1 MYQKEVKNWQPIKF
15 GDAIAFRQFHN
26 FLLRCK
32 SVATNQR
39 WKTLDTANILC
50 MLTSKLPSDIMERWN
65 REVLKIRRQQYQES
79 NLEDFTKYVEDEAI
93 LMSDLLFSRQALSE
107 YLLKPER
114 LLRED
119 QRKKK
124 AANYRV
130 QSDESQI
137 KKDENVDRSKSGKE
151 KESCVLCNG
160 SHNLDECKAY
170 NNMVVKECSKFLTKQ
185 KLCYGCYEEISTH
198 TAREILQCW
207 THVVKGHSQPINWW
221 RALV

>member
-1 MYQKEVKNWQPIKF
+1 MRDAQLRVVFQLWKKLQVLEKNYFWKKILPVIWA
-15 GDAIAFRQFHN
+15 DNDFRN
-26 FLLRCK
+26 GVRILLIEDR
-32 SVATNQR
+32 
-39 WKTLDTANILC
+39 D
-50 MLTSKLPSDIMERWN
+50 
-65 REVLKIRRQQYQES
+65 KIRRQQYQES

-93 LMSDLLFSRQALSE
+93 LMSDLLFSWQALSE

-124 AANYRV
+124 VANYRV

-137 KKDENVDRSKSGKE
+137 KKDENVDRSKSSKE
-151 KESCVLCNG
+151 KERCVLCNG

-185 KLCYGCYEEISTH
+185 KLCYGCCEEISSTH

-207 THVVKGHSQPINWW
+207 THVVQGHSQPINWW
-221 RALV
+221 RTLV